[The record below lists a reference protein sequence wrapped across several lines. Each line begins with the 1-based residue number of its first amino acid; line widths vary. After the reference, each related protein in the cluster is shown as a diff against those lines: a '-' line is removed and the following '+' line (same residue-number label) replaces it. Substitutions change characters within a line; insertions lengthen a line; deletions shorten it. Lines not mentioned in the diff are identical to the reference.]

1 MIGITLGLVAII
13 GSLGVPT
20 DCADGVTLACAD
32 VTVAFARRGKMGLF
46 VAS

>member
-20 DCADGVTLACAD
+20 DRTDDVTVACVD
-32 VTVAFARRGKMGLF
+32 VTVAFARRGKMGLL
-46 VAS
+46 VSI